1 MISFATIQFA
11 DRHSE
16 SIKNKN
22 LLEIDGKPLW
32 RYNAEE
38 AYKVRKESGGDKP
51 YFVRGNYICTNYD
64 ESELPA
70 EGLELAERIPNY
82 AFNTDK
88 CLLADRVRDATFY
101 LNQSTGGKYVRDYD
115 AYVLLL
121 GNVRSVPGVID
132 KCLRAWCDINR
143 WTDYT
148 GMLTVTNY
156 SMFNPN
162 RAMSVGRGGT
172 AELVHGKEKC
182 WTPASGL
189 CTSVIWSVGEEKQA
203 SEDCSWF
210 FDGGVMIMRA
220 DNKTDYRYDFAPL
233 DLPTQFPFLGD
244 SVFAIRQQ
252 PLDSIELDARWQIPL
267 LMNKYRTDEFSQPL
281 YE

>member
-16 SIKNKN
+16 SIKHKN

-38 AYKVRKESGGDKP
+38 ASKVRKESGGDKP

-82 AFNTDK
+82 AFDVGK
-88 CLLADRVRDATFY
+88 CLLADRVRDATCF
-101 LNQSTGGKYVRDYD
+101 LNAMNGGPGSEFD
-115 AYVLLL
+115 AFVILL
-121 GNVRSVPGVID
+121 GNVRSIPGVLD
-132 KCLRAWCDINR
+132 KCLRAWCDITK
-143 WTDYT
+143 WTEYT
-148 GMLTVTNY
+148 GLLTVTNY

-162 RAMSVGRGGT
+162 RAMSIGRGGT
-172 AELVHGKEKC
+172 AELVYGREKC
-182 WTPASGL
+182 WTPASGI
-189 CTSVIWSVGEEKQA
+189 CTEGRWSVGEEKQT
-203 SEDCSWF
+203 SKDCSWF

-220 DNKTDYRYDFAPL
+220 DNKTDYRYDFTPS

-244 SVFAIRQQ
+244 SVFALRQQ
-252 PLDSIELDARWQIPL
+252 SFDSIELDAHWQIPL
-267 LMNKYRTDEFSQPL
+267 LTDKYRTDEFSQPL